1 MKKRKQKINEELSD
15 SDIKKVR
22 EIIRNELAQIFFD
35 LYRKKTVWSKP

>member
-1 MKKRKQKINEELSD
+1 MKKRKQKINEELSN
-15 SDIKKVR
+15 SDIKRVR